1 MPEELQGA
9 TGAYFAAA
17 AGSLTTSVRDDY
29 IRQKLKKGA
38 ITELEAADS
47 HTLSLHAGRD
57 TTKPLF
63 FWQLYSVLGMNRIIA
78 VVSTFYKKVLSDE
91 QAPWFRD
98 AFASAGDLMYH
109 VRGQALFWADVMAG
123 GVSYK
128 GGLRRLMLKHRM
140 SSDVMTEIG
149 AKRWMHH
156 MAGTLAE
163 HQAEFDALDRRVIP
177 CVLDFL
183 EFFMD
188 RYSAQ
193 FDFNL
198 IPWMHLLRDRVVA
211 PRM

>member
-1 MPEELQGA
+1 MQGP
-9 TGAYFAAA
+9 GVHFAAA

-29 IRQKLKKGA
+29 IRQKLKQGA
-38 ITELEAADS
+38 ITELDAADS
-47 HTLSLHAGRD
+47 RTLSFHAGRD
-57 TTKPLF
+57 ITKPLF

-98 AFASAGDLMYH
+98 AFASAGDLAHH

-140 SSDVMTEIG
+140 SSDVMTGTG

-156 MAGTLAE
+156 MAGALAE

-188 RYSAQ
+188 QYSAQ

-198 IPWMHLLRDRVVA
+198 IPRMHRLRDRVLEH
-211 PRM
+211 RM